1 MSNEN
6 EDYQRAQ
13 PLYCARCRLKPAIY
27 SCTRCEPYVNFCMQ
41 CDTYVHS
48 MSSKKN
54 HIRNVIGD
62 IKSIISNETLKEQEY
77 KNGYDQKLNESI
89 NNQYTL
95 NISKY
100 LTSKDNKSQ
109 RNNSTNLSLNHVS
122 KEREKLNNLSFER
135 PKLCTSPRPKLST
148 SPYRTMEE
156 PRKIFNNTN
165 ENFERTNNLNNED
178 LNRGYNSTSNL
189 IGTNSK
195 DYLNEIKNLYDREKR
210 DLLFR
215 NSSLQSNLDFTKS
228 TLNDKI
234 KTLEFKL
241 DETTKKNTLNC
252 HMMEDEFNLQLKL
265 ALKEKDLEI
274 KSNILKLEDVERS
287 NKELIEKLNE
297 SLRENSDVKNYYK
310 NIISDMEYEYKRKD
324 KEYLELKVSFED
336 KMNLYSG
343 NFEEEKLKLIRYYED
358 NYDEMV
364 RAHKESKD
372 KLNSIIYQK
381 ELDLRNIMEKNND
394 EEIKYQAN
402 LNDLRKDIKFRIN
415 ENESLRI
422 KTSQLQNEIE
432 ILQRVIDKGKKE
444 AYETLKEIKLLETEN
459 RRKNQENKVL
469 KLSEE
474 KLSGIVYGKF
484 NNSKRN
490 NASSSKNLKT
500 QKSSRSKS
508 P

>member
-1 MSNEN
+1 MSNN
-6 EDYQRAQ
+6 YEDYQRAQ

-27 SCTRCEPYVNFCMQ
+27 SCTRCEPYVNFCIQ

-62 IKSIISNETLKEQEY
+62 IKSTINNEILKEQEY
-77 KNGYDQKLNESI
+77 KNGYDQKLNESV

-95 NISKY
+95 NLSKY
-100 LTSKDNKSQ
+100 LTRKDNKSQ
-109 RNNSTNLSLNHVS
+109 RNNSTNLSLNHLS

-135 PKLCTSPRPKLST
+135 PKLST
-148 SPYRTMEE
+148 SPYRTIEE
-156 PRKIFNNTN
+156 PRKTFNNTN

-189 IGTNSK
+189 LGTNSK

-234 KTLEFKL
+234 KTLEFEL
-241 DETTKKNTLNC
+241 DETTKRNTLNC
-252 HMMEDEFNLQLKL
+252 QIMEDEFNLQLKL

-274 KSNILKLEDVERS
+274 KSYILKLEDVERS

-297 SLRENSDVKNYYK
+297 SLKENSDVKNYYK
-310 NIISDMEYEYKRKD
+310 NILSNMEYEYKEKN
-324 KEYLELKVSFED
+324 KEYLELKVSFEE
-336 KMNLYSG
+336 KLNFYTR
-343 NFEEEKLKLIRYYED
+343 NFEEEKLKLIRNYED

-364 RAHKESKD
+364 RAHKESKE
-372 KLNSIIYQK
+372 KLNSIIYQR
-381 ELDLRNIMEKNND
+381 ELDLKNLMEKNRD

-432 ILQRVIDKGKKE
+432 ILQRVIDQGKKE
-444 AYETLKEIKLLETEN
+444 ANKTLKEIKLLETEN
-459 RRKNQENKVL
+459 RMKNQENKEL
-469 KLSEE
+469 KLSTE

-484 NNSKRN
+484 NNSNRN
-490 NASSSKNLKT
+490 NASSSKNFKM

-508 P
+508 PK